1 MKTVVL
7 AVVAV
12 LVLSAAPAMVAQD
25 HVELGVYA
33 DYVRLKH
40 ADNANF
46 WGLGGRVGFNVHS
59 HVQLEAE
66 MSYDFDQ
73 AFTNTFTNGGVVTIN
88 RTNLRLLHGMF
99 GPKIQTNAGP
109 VRAFLLLK
117 GGFLNFSGNGGS
129 ATFGNVGN
137 QLNTISGGDTNGVFY
152 PGGGVEFFAGPIGL
166 RIEAGDLM
174 YFDRGANHNLR
185 LTVVPRSVF
194 N

>member
-1 MKTVVL
+1 MKTIVL
-7 AVVAV
+7 AVIAV
-12 LVLSAAPAMVAQD
+12 LVLSAAPAMFAQD

-40 ADNANF
+40 ANNANF

-66 MSYDFDQ
+66 MSYDFERS
-73 AFTNTFTNGGVVTIN
+73 FTNTFTNGGVVTTN
-88 RTNLRLLHGMF
+88 RSNLRLLHGMF

-117 GGFLNFSGNGGS
+117 GGFLNFSGGNS
-129 ATFGNVGN
+129 AATLGNVGS
-137 QLNTISGGDTNGVFY
+137 QISSIPGGDTNGVFY

-185 LTVVPRSVF
+185 LTVGPTFRF
-194 N
+194 

>member
-1 MKTVVL
+1 MKTIVL
-7 AVVAV
+7 AVIAV
-12 LVLSAAPAMVAQD
+12 LVLSAAPAMFAQD

-33 DYVRLKH
+33 DYVRLHH

-88 RTNLRLLHGMF
+88 RTNLRLLHAMF

-117 GGFLNFSGNGGS
+117 GGFLNFSGNGGA

-185 LTVVPRSVF
+185 LSVGPTF
-194 N
+194 RF

>member
-1 MKTVVL
+1 MKTIVL
-7 AVVAV
+7 AVIAV
-12 LVLSAAPAMVAQD
+12 LVLSAAPAMFAQD
-25 HVELGVYA
+25 HGQIGVYA

-66 MSYDFDQ
+66 MSYDFEQ
-73 AFTNTFTNGGVVTIN
+73 SFTNTFTNGGVVTVN
-88 RTNLRLLHGMF
+88 RTNLRLLHGLF
-99 GPKIQTNAGP
+99 GPKIQTNVGP

-117 GGFLNFSGNGGS
+117 GGILNFSGNGGA

-137 QLNTISGGDTNGVFY
+137 QINTITGGDTNGVFY

-185 LTVVPRSVF
+185 LSVGPTF
-194 N
+194 RF

>member
-7 AVVAV
+7 AVIAV

-185 LTVVPRSVF
+185 LTVGPTFRF
-194 N
+194 

>member
-1 MKTVVL
+1 MKTIVL
-7 AVVAV
+7 AVIAV
-12 LVLSAAPAMVAQD
+12 LVLSAAPAMFAQD

-40 ADNANF
+40 ANNANF
-46 WGLGGRVGFNVHS
+46 WELGGRVGFNVHS

-66 MSYDFDQ
+66 MSYDFERS
-73 AFTNTFTNGGVVTIN
+73 FTNTFTNGGVVTTN
-88 RTNLRLLHGMF
+88 RSNLRLLHGMF

-117 GGFLNFSGNGGS
+117 GGFLNFSGGNNA
-129 ATFGNVGN
+129 ATLGNIGN
-137 QLNTISGGDTNGVFY
+137 QISSIPGGDTNGVFY

-185 LTVVPRSVF
+185 LTVGPTFRF
-194 N
+194 

>member
-1 MKTVVL
+1 MKTIVL
-7 AVVAV
+7 AVIAV
-12 LVLSAAPAMVAQD
+12 LVLSAAPAIFAQD
-25 HVELGVYA
+25 HGEIGVYA
-33 DYVRLKH
+33 DYVRLRH

-73 AFTNTFTNGGVVTIN
+73 SFSNTFTNGGVVTVN
-88 RTNLRLLHGMF
+88 RTNLRLLHGLF

-117 GGFLNFSGNGGS
+117 GGILNFSGNGGA

-137 QLNTISGGDTNGVFY
+137 QINTITGGDTNGVFY

-166 RIEAGDLM
+166 RVEAGDLM

-185 LTVVPRSVF
+185 LTVGPTFRF
-194 N
+194 

>member
-1 MKTVVL
+1 MKTIVL
-7 AVVAV
+7 AVIAV
-12 LVLSAAPAMVAQD
+12 LVLSAAPAMFAQD

-40 ADNANF
+40 ANNANF
-46 WGLGGRVGFNVHS
+46 WGLGGRLGFNVHS

-66 MSYDFDQ
+66 MSYDFERS
-73 AFTNTFTNGGVVTIN
+73 FTNTFTNGGVVTTN
-88 RTNLRLLHGMF
+88 RSNLRLLHGMF

-117 GGFLNFSGNGGS
+117 GGFLNFSGGNS
-129 ATFGNVGN
+129 AATLGNVGS
-137 QLNTISGGDTNGVFY
+137 QISSIPGGDTNGVFY

-185 LTVVPRSVF
+185 LTVGPTFRF
-194 N
+194 

>member
-1 MKTVVL
+1 MKTIVL
-7 AVVAV
+7 AVIAV
-12 LVLSAAPAMVAQD
+12 LVLSAAPAMFAQD
-25 HVELGVYA
+25 HGEIGVYA
-33 DYVRLKH
+33 DYVRLRH

-73 AFTNTFTNGGVVTIN
+73 SFSNTFTNGGVVTVN
-88 RTNLRLLHGMF
+88 RTNLRLLHGLF
-99 GPKIQTNAGP
+99 GPKFQTNAGP

-117 GGFLNFSGNGGS
+117 GGILNFSGNGGA

-137 QLNTISGGDTNGVFY
+137 QINTITGGDTNGVFY

-185 LTVVPRSVF
+185 LTVGPTFRF
-194 N
+194 

>member
-1 MKTVVL
+1 MKKIVL
-7 AVVAV
+7 AVIAV
-12 LVLSAAPAMVAQD
+12 LVLSAAPALFAQD
-25 HVELGVYA
+25 HGEIGVYA

-66 MSYDFDQ
+66 MSYDFEQ
-73 AFTNTFTNGGVVTIN
+73 SFTNTFTSGGTVTTT
-88 RTNLRLLHGMF
+88 RSNLRLLHGMF
-99 GPKIQTNAGP
+99 GPKIQTNTGP
-109 VRAFLLLK
+109 VRAFVLLK
-117 GGFLNFSGNGGS
+117 GGFLNFSGGNS
-129 ATFGNVGN
+129 AATLGNVGS
-137 QLNTISGGDTNGVFY
+137 QISGIPSGDTNGVFY

-185 LTVVPRSVF
+185 LSVGPTF
-194 N
+194 RF